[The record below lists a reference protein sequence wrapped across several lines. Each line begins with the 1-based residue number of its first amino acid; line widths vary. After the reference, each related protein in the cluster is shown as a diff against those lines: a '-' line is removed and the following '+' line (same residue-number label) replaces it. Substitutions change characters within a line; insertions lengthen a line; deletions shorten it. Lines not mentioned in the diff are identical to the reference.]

1 LPGDHASSPALDF
14 RRLAASE
21 SLALV
26 AAPAAAGLLTLLFV
40 LPTLAPGVL
49 FWDTAE
55 FQTVGPVL
63 GTAHPTGY
71 PSYIIL
77 GWLASIVLQPFGDPA
92 YRMNLLQAILAAAAI
107 AGTTAIVQALTG
119 RRMIALAIGLLLAWT
134 QLFWRLSTHADP
146 HMFHIAL
153 TAFLF
158 VALLIWDQ
166 RRHSKDPVTLAH
178 ADRWLVA
185 AAAIYGVAVANHSL
199 ALLLPPAIG
208 LFVLAADWRVIF
220 RWRTIVACLAVLA
233 GTIAVLFAEL
243 PIRAAMNAPLV
254 YGHPDTWSGFQYVVL
269 AEQFR
274 GSLQNPFG
282 DLPTKAASVMDLM
295 TGWLGPLGLLA
306 ALGVGTSIYRRP
318 RYILLSGLALI
329 VTCVFAASYANADIE
344 RYYLLPLMIAFTWI
358 GLGAADIVAAIGW
371 AVGEYERRYGLAA
384 AKAGPD
390 AGARGN
396 GPAPETEAGA
406 AADTGPG
413 GADAS
418 PAASPAAPPRRDA
431 GRAAWAVLVAEMAFA
446 AALVVTS
453 VGVISQRQGIT
464 AADNPGGVSEAQNN
478 SDSVWMRQVLAPPD
492 QGGLAQNAVIETTW
506 SASTTLW
513 YGQKVLGLRP
523 DILII
528 DDSTRKN
535 DHIGAAGEVWDVFDT
550 YMATRPIYTDRFQG
564 GCDGIQALGTAYNLE
579 QTGLSQIY
587 RVASRIQPS
596 VTLPPCDPVKP

>member
-1 LPGDHASSPALDF
+1 LPGDRPGRPGLDF
-14 RRLAASE
+14 R
-21 SLALV
+21 SLASSQSLTVV

-49 FWDTAE
+49 NWDTAE

-107 AGTTAIVQALTG
+107 AGATAVVQVLTG
-119 RRMIALAIGLLLAWT
+119 RRIIALAIGLLLAWT

-158 VALLIWDQ
+158 VALLVWDQ
-166 RRHSKDPVTLAH
+166 RRHSKDPGTLAH

-220 RWRTIVACLAVLA
+220 RWRTLVACVAVLA

-243 PIRAAMNAPLV
+243 PIRAAMHAPLV

-274 GSLQNPFG
+274 GSLQNPLG
-282 DLPTKAASVMDLM
+282 DLPTKAASVMNLM

-306 ALGVGTSIYRRP
+306 ALGVGTSIVRRP
-318 RYILLSGLALI
+318 RYVLLSGLAL
-329 VTCVFAASYANADIE
+329 VLTCGFAASYANADID
-344 RYYLLPLMIAFTWI
+344 RYYLLPLTIAFTWI
-358 GLGAADIVAAIGW
+358 GLGVADVAAGIGW
-371 AVGEYERRYGLAA
+371 SVGEYERRTGPGATA
-384 AKAGPD
+384 IEAGPEV
-390 AGARGN
+390 
-396 GPAPETEAGA
+396 GPDTEAG
-406 AADTGPG
+406 PG
-413 GADAS
+413 VS
-418 PAASPAAPPRRDA
+418 QAASPHRDD
-431 GRAAWAVLVAEMAFA
+431 GWVAWAVLVVEMGFA
-446 AALVVTS
+446 AALVFTN
-453 VGVISQRQGIT
+453 VGVISQRQGINT
-464 AADNPGGVSEAQNN
+464 QDNPGGVSEAQST
-478 SDSVWMRQVLAPPD
+478 SDSVWMNQVLASPA

-523 DILII
+523 DILIV

-550 YMATRPIYTDRFQG
+550 YLATRPVYTDRFQG

-579 QTGLSQIY
+579 QTGLFQIY
-587 RVASRIQPS
+587 RVLSRIQPR
-596 VTLPPCDPVKP
+596 VTLPPCDPAKP

>member
-1 LPGDHASSPALDF
+1 MPGDNLSRPGFGL

-21 SLALV
+21 SLAVV
-26 AAPAAAGLLTLLFV
+26 AAPAVAGLLTLLFV

-77 GWLASIVLQPFGDPA
+77 GWLASIALQPFGDPA

-107 AGTTAIVQALTG
+107 AGATAIVQVLTG
-119 RRMIALAIGLLLAWT
+119 RRMIALAVGLLLAWT

-158 VALLIWDQ
+158 VALIVWDQ
-166 RRHSKDPVTLAH
+166 RRHSKDPGTLAH

-243 PIRAAMNAPLV
+243 PIRAAMHAPLV

-274 GSLQNPFG
+274 GSLQDPFG
-282 DLPTKAASVMDLM
+282 DLPTKAASVMNLI

-306 ALGVGTSIYRRP
+306 AVGFGTSIYRRP
-318 RYILLSGLALI
+318 RYILLSGLSLL

-344 RYYLLPLMIAFTWI
+344 RYYLLPLMIAFTWV
-358 GLGAADIVAAIGW
+358 GLGVADIVAGIGW
-371 AVGEYERRYGLAA
+371 AVGEYESRYGPAA
-384 AKAGPD
+384 VEVEPGPRTVADTNSDARADVAGP
-390 AGARGN
+390 RG
-396 GPAPETEAGA
+396 GDGW
-406 AADTGPG
+406 
-413 GADAS
+413 
-418 PAASPAAPPRRDA
+418 
-431 GRAAWAVLVAEMAFA
+431 AAWAIVGAEMAFA
-446 AALVVTS
+446 AILVFTS
-453 VGVISQRQGIT
+453 VGVVAQRQGIN
-464 AADNPGGVSEAQNN
+464 AQDNPGGVSEAQNT
-478 SDSVWMRQVLAPPD
+478 SDSVWMRQVLAPPE
-492 QGGLAQNAVIETTW
+492 QGGLAQNAVIETWW

-513 YGQKVLGLRP
+513 YGQKVLGMRP
-523 DILII
+523 DVLII

-535 DHIGAAGEVWDVFDT
+535 DRIGAEGEVWDVFDT
-550 YMATRPIYTDRFQG
+550 YLATRPVYTDRIAG
-564 GCDGIQALGTAYNLE
+564 GCDGIQALGAAYNLD
-579 QTGLSQIY
+579 QTGLSEIY
-587 RVASRIQPS
+587 RVASRIQPP